1 MLQELTIKDFAIIDS
16 LNIDFMANMTVLT
29 GETGAGKSIIIDA
42 LGLLSG
48 GRGSQEFIRKDAKKM
63 VLQGLFMPAK
73 NSITLMKLDQL
84 GIGHDDNSVILQRE
98 IHRSGKNICRINGM
112 LVNTSTLKSIGE
124 TLVDIH
130 GQNEHQE
137 LMQQDKH
144 LGMLDEYIKN
154 DIQTLKHSYQ
164 EAFEYYQNLNKLQIK
179 RQTNQNEWAQRL
191 DMLHFQKDEIESADL
206 IENEEDLLSAEKERL
221 ENFQTIN
228 QSLDASYQALS
239 GDDENTV
246 DHVGVAMSNML
257 KIDNLDNEYKDLAE
271 RLSSAYYML
280 QDASSDLLRQ
290 LDSLEWD
297 EQRLNEIEN
306 RLELIVQLKHKY
318 GDSVEKILAYLSLI
332 SEELI
337 EMEATEGNADDL
349 DNQVNLARKE
359 AHKLADKLTKIRKK
373 AAIILQKE
381 VHKQLS
387 ELYMDKAVFEVKFDS
402 LNQLNSTGQD
412 KVEFYIQT
420 NVGETMG
427 PLAKIASGGELS
439 RMMLALK
446 TIFSR
451 TQGVTSII
459 FDEVDTGVSG
469 RVAQAIAEKIN
480 QIAQQ
485 SQVLCIT
492 HLPQVA
498 AISEHHYFIAKEV
511 IGERTETSIK
521 LLSKKDRIQE
531 IARMLAGS
539 EITPLTVKHAEELLN
554 TAQKNN

>member
-63 VLQGLFMPAK
+63 VLQGLFIPAK
-73 NSITLMKLDQL
+73 QSNTLTKLDQL

-154 DIQTLKHSYQ
+154 DIQTLTSKYQ
-164 EAFEYYQNLNKLQIK
+164 DAFEQYQNLHKLQVK

-206 IENEEDLLSAEKERL
+206 IENEEELLSAEKERL

-239 GDDENTV
+239 GEDENTV
-246 DHVGVAMSNML
+246 DRVGVAMSNMQ
-257 KIDNLDNEYKDLAE
+257 KIDNLDSEYKELAE

-290 LDSLEWD
+290 LDALEWD

-306 RLELIVQLKHKY
+306 RLEIIVQLKHKY
-318 GDSVEKILAYLSLI
+318 GDSVEKILTYLKTI
-332 SEELI
+332 SEELF
-337 EMEATEGNADDL
+337 EMEATEGTADNL
-349 DNQVNLARKE
+349 DNQVNLAKKE
-359 AHKLADKLTKIRKK
+359 AQKIADKLTKTRKK
-373 AAIILQKE
+373 AALVLQKE

-387 ELYMDKAVFEVKFDS
+387 ELYMDKAIFEVKFETLS
-402 LNQLNSTGQD
+402 QLNNSGQD

-446 TIFSR
+446 TIFSK

-469 RVAQAIAEKIN
+469 RVAQAIAEKIS
-480 QIAQQ
+480 QIAQN

-498 AISEHHYFIAKEV
+498 AISEHHYFISKEV

-521 LLSKKDRIQE
+521 LLSKEERIQE

-539 EITPLTVKHAEELLN
+539 EITKLTVKHAEELLN
-554 TAQKNN
+554 MAQKNN

>member
-63 VLQGLFMPAK
+63 VLQGLFVPVEPS
-73 NSITLMKLDQL
+73 NTLTKLDQL
-84 GIGHDDNSVILQRE
+84 GIGHEDNSVILQRE

-112 LVNTSTLKSIGE
+112 LVNTSTLKLIGE

-144 LGMLDEYIKN
+144 LGMLDEYIQN
-154 DIQTLKHSYQ
+154 DIQSLKADYQ
-164 EAFEYYQNLNKLQIK
+164 EAFEQYQNLNKLQTK
-179 RQTNQNEWAQRL
+179 RRTNQNEWAQRL

-206 IENEEDLLSAEKERL
+206 IANEEDILNAEKERL

-228 QSLDASYQALS
+228 QSLDASYQALA

-246 DHVGVAMSNML
+246 DRVGIAMSNMQ
-257 KIDNLDNEYKDLAE
+257 KIDNLDVEYKELTE

-290 LDSLEWD
+290 LDALEWD
-297 EQRLNEIEN
+297 EQRLNEIGS
-306 RLELIVQLKHKY
+306 RLELIGQLKHKY
-318 GDSVEKILAYLSLI
+318 GDSVEKILSYLNKI
-332 SEELI
+332 SDELA

-349 DNQVNLARKE
+349 DTQVNLAKK
-359 AHKLADKLTKIRKK
+359 ATQKLADQLTEARKK
-373 AAIILQKE
+373 AALILQTE

-387 ELYMDKAVFEVKFDS
+387 ELYMDKAIFEVRFGLLS
-402 LNQLNSTGQD
+402 QLNGTGQD

-420 NVGETMG
+420 NVGEAMG
-427 PLAKIASGGELS
+427 PLVKIASGGELS

-446 TIFSR
+446 TIFSKM
-451 TQGVTSII
+451 QGVTSII

-480 QIAQQ
+480 QIAQN

-498 AISEHHYFIAKEV
+498 AISEHQYFISKKV
-511 IGERTETSIK
+511 IGKRTETAIK
-521 LLSKKDRIQE
+521 LLSKKERIQE

-539 EITPLTVKHAEELLN
+539 EITPLTVKHAEELLDM
-554 TAQKNN
+554 AQKNN

>member
-63 VLQGLFMPAK
+63 VLQGLFVPVEPS
-73 NSITLMKLDQL
+73 NTLTKLDQL
-84 GIGHDDNSVILQRE
+84 GIGHEDNSVILQRE

-112 LVNTSTLKSIGE
+112 LVNTSTLKLIGE

-144 LGMLDEYIKN
+144 LGMLDEYIQN
-154 DIQTLKHSYQ
+154 DIQSLKVDYQ
-164 EAFEYYQNLNKLQIK
+164 EAFEQYQNLNKLQTK
-179 RQTNQNEWAQRL
+179 RRTNQNEWAQRL

-206 IENEEDLLSAEKERL
+206 IANEEDILNAEKERL

-228 QSLDASYQALS
+228 QSLDASYQALA

-246 DHVGVAMSNML
+246 DRVGIAMSNMQ
-257 KIDNLDNEYKDLAE
+257 KIDNLDVEYKELTE

-290 LDSLEWD
+290 LDALEWD
-297 EQRLNEIEN
+297 EQRLNEIGS
-306 RLELIVQLKHKY
+306 RLELIGQLKHKY
-318 GDSVEKILAYLSLI
+318 GDSVEKILSYLNKI
-332 SEELI
+332 SDELA

-349 DNQVNLARKE
+349 DTQVNLAKK
-359 AHKLADKLTKIRKK
+359 ATQKLADQLTEARKK
-373 AAIILQKE
+373 AALILQTE

-387 ELYMDKAVFEVKFDS
+387 ELYMDKAIFEVRFGLLS
-402 LNQLNSTGQD
+402 QLNGTGQD

-420 NVGETMG
+420 NVGEAMG
-427 PLAKIASGGELS
+427 PLVKIASGGELS

-446 TIFSR
+446 TIFSKM
-451 TQGVTSII
+451 QGVTSII

-469 RVAQAIAEKIN
+469 RVAQAIAEKIS
-480 QIAQQ
+480 QIAQN

-498 AISEHHYFIAKEV
+498 AISEHQYFISKKV
-511 IGERTETSIK
+511 IGKRTETAIK
-521 LLSKKDRIQE
+521 LLSKKERIQE

-539 EITPLTVKHAEELLN
+539 EITPLTVKHAEELLDM
-554 TAQKNN
+554 AQKNN